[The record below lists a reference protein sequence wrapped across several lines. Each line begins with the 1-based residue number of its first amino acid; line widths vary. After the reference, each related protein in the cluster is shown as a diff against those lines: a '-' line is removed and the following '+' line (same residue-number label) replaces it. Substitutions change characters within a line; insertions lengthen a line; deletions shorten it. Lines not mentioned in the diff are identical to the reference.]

1 MNAPFARRAL
11 VGVLVL
17 AWLIAGAS
25 GAYRYVHRYDLYR
38 GFAKPHT
45 PAGVPRGA
53 TTEVRFRSRAL
64 GAAEHFVVYLPP
76 GYAAAAAAGR
86 RFPVLYLLHGFPGQP
101 RVFVDAGAIAV
112 DADVMIA
119 RRAITPMILVMPAG
133 PRGYFH
139 GDTEWA
145 NGSAG
150 RWMDEVLE
158 IVGLVDH
165 RYATRRDRQDRGLAG
180 LSEGGYGAVNIA
192 LRHLGMFSIAQSWSG
207 YFRQTRSS
215 VFAHATP
222 AAIFANSPADYVPSM
237 AGRIRR
243 LGFRAWLYQGR
254 VDTSPPAA
262 MTGFGDEL
270 HAAGAEVHYGF
281 FPGGHDWALWRR
293 QLPHMLRV
301 ASHWFG
307 RRPAGARAFSRTG
320 RSLPLAV
327 LRRIRRARVHRCLA
341 KVPGPGVHIGGGCRR
356 LRRAHRRALRR

>member
-1 MNAPFARRAL
+1 VLAGL
-11 VGVLVL
+11 LVL
-17 AWLIAGAS
+17 AWLLVGVS

-45 PAGVPRGA
+45 PAGVPRG
-53 TTEVRFRSRAL
+53 TVSEVRFRSRAL
-64 GAAEHFVVYLPP
+64 AATEHFDIYLPP

-101 RVFVDAGAIAV
+101 RVFVDAGAIGV

-119 RRAITPMILVMPAG
+119 RRAIRPAILVMPAG
-133 PRGYFH
+133 PKGYFH

-145 NGSAG
+145 NASAG

-158 IVGLVDH
+158 IVRLVDR
-165 RYATRRDRQDRGLAG
+165 RYATLRDRQHRGLAG
-180 LSEGGYGAVNIA
+180 LSEGGYGAINIA
-192 LRHLGMFSIAQSWSG
+192 LRHLGLFSIAQSWSG

-222 AAIFANSPADYVPSM
+222 AAILANSPVDYVPAM
-237 AGRIRR
+237 APRIRR

-254 VDTSPPAA
+254 VDTSPPAD
-262 MTGFGDEL
+262 MTRFGDEL

-281 FPGGHDWALWRR
+281 FRGGHDWALWRR

-301 ASHWFG
+301 ASRWFG
-307 RRPAGARAFSRTG
+307 QRPGGARAFSRTG
-320 RSLPLAV
+320 HSLPLPV
-327 LRRIRRARVHRCLA
+327 LQRIRRARVRRCLA

-356 LRRAHRRALRR
+356 LRRAHRRALRRAVASG